1 MNDKRKVKYF
11 LAVTEPDSTD
21 DFLFQ
26 AESDTPF
33 GAMSEGDLFHVGHVE
48 GFAASNV
55 SGRIG
60 RIEHSFYAVDE
71 NTLVQQMRV
80 FLKKDCRFLRRT
92 DPGFPLRTDPA

>member
-33 GAMSEGDLFHVGHVE
+33 GAMSVDFHGELTRDFH
-48 GFAASNV
+48 
-55 SGRIG
+55 
-60 RIEHSFYAVDE
+60 
-71 NTLVQQMRV
+71 
-80 FLKKDCRFLRRT
+80 
-92 DPGFPLRTDPA
+92 

>member
-48 GFAASNV
+48 GFAARTFQGA
-55 SGRIG
+55 SG
-60 RIEHSFYAVDE
+60 E
-71 NTLVQQMRV
+71 
-80 FLKKDCRFLRRT
+80 
-92 DPGFPLRTDPA
+92 